1 MKPLLVKMLK
11 TTSEMVTA
19 KEENVITVNF
29 QERFKVKDFSDAPIV
44 YGSSPT
50 TGDHNQEEEKPRH
63 LKLVK
68 SSHLALVKS

>member
-11 TTSEMVTA
+11 TTSEMVTS
-19 KEENVITVNF
+19 KETNVISVNF
-29 QERFKVKDFSDAPIV
+29 QERFKVKDYSDAAIV

-50 TGDHNQEEEKPRH
+50 TGDYSQEEKSSH

-68 SSHLALVKS
+68 TNHLTLVQS